1 MTQHETNALAGL
13 SPARAL
19 ADGQILTCMPAD
31 DSKNEKNC
39 LSSFSV
45 GAQSQG
51 NKTSNISS
59 QQRQDAIRQ
68 SFLQVIASQATEQV
82 VKELTRILLNDFDRR
97 YHPTTNGQ

>member
-1 MTQHETNALAGL
+1 MTQHETNASAGL

-51 NKTSNISS
+51 NKTSNITITQSDAAPAPLQRLSVRAAKERQERNNNQNGYFFSS
-59 QQRQDAIRQ
+59 
-68 SFLQVIASQATEQV
+68 
-82 VKELTRILLNDFDRR
+82 
-97 YHPTTNGQ
+97 